1 MVRQEGPKCC
11 SPGHDWLPSW
21 ATSLS
26 PVEGSSRIDA
36 LQRVLCGAA
45 AGTVLEDAEAT
56 SSWYSLG
63 LRKVVLGLA
72 VATAGER
79 LPVRPLL
86 SNKLQQPMN
95 HSFNLS

>member
-1 MVRQEGPKCC
+1 M
-11 SPGHDWLPSW
+11 L
-21 ATSLS
+21 
-26 PVEGSSRIDA
+26 GSSW
-36 LQRVLCGAA
+36 GS
-45 AGTVLEDAEAT
+45 AGGDAEAT